1 MKDSTVFTLAGVTGF
16 AGSEALAVHLMIADP
31 SFTPHLSDWVIA
43 LAIGGPVLFFLLTIP
58 LAVVC
63 ALIAMA
69 RYPR

>member
-1 MKDSTVFTLAGVTGF
+1 MKDNTVFTLAGVTGF
-16 AGSEALAVHLMIADP
+16 AGSEALAVHLLLSE
-31 SFTPHLSDWVIA
+31 SFTPETADWVIT
-43 LAIGGPVLFFLLTIP
+43 LAIGGPVLFGLLTIP